1 MIHATHYGVII
12 KPVNAKKIGNK
23 HVYIFPE
30 QDLFACESTCML
42 TVIKD
47 IHAYKLAAVIG
58 AAPHE
63 YVREG
68 DG

>member
-1 MIHATHYGVII
+1 MIHTTQYGEVI
-12 KPVNAKKIGNK
+12 KPVKAKKIGNK
-23 HVYIFPE
+23 HVYIFLE
-30 QDLFACESTCML
+30 HDLFTCDSTCSM

-58 AAPHE
+58 AALHE